1 MRTEPHTD
9 MILYTLI
16 TFAAFVLWVES
27 YNLRLRLRAFK
38 SHVFQTWGRADW
50 VVPTPRETQTWMR
63 TSVKQNY

>member
-1 MRTEPHTD
+1 

-50 VVPTPRETQTWMR
+50 VYPATREQQSWMR

>member
-27 YNLRLRLRAFK
+27 YNLRLRLR
-38 SHVFQTWGRADW
+38 SLINSVHQTWGRADW
-50 VVPTPRETQTWMR
+50 VMPVRRERQTWMR